1 VHSHAAARSFVS
13 ARAVNMQEINRQYNL
28 PQIYF
33 APAARRSSVCDGG
46 RKIAHARVDDDGVDE
61 GRCARLLD
69 ARGGGHFV
77 GKEGDLEIEGSSA
90 RFARLPSF
98 TNRPF

>member
-1 VHSHAAARSFVS
+1 MHTHAATCSLVS
-13 ARAVNMQEINRQYNL
+13 ARAVNMQGFNRQYNL
-28 PQIYF
+28 PKIYF
-33 APAARRSSVCDGG
+33 AAAARKSSVCDGG

-69 ARGGGHFV
+69 ARGGEHIWGE
-77 GKEGDLEIEGSSA
+77 EGDLEIGGSSA
-90 RFARLPSF
+90 RFARPPSF

>member
-1 VHSHAAARSFVS
+1 MHSHAAARSLVS
-13 ARAVNMQEINRQYNL
+13 AHAVNMQGFNRQYNL
-28 PQIYF
+28 PKIYF

-46 RKIAHARVDDDGVDE
+46 RKIAYARVDDDGVDV
-61 GRCARLLD
+61 GRCARLLN
-69 ARGGGHFV
+69 ASGGGHLG

-90 RFARLPSF
+90 RFARPPSF